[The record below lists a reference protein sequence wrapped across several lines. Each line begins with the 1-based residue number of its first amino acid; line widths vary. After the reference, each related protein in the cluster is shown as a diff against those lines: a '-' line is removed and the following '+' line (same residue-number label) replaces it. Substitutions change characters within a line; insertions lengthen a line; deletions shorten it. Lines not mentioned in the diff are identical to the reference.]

1 MSVLKIFEGIIKVSS
16 IISTDDCHTFYFEI
30 SIIYMKYMFY
40 DVRNYISGHLLFVYL
55 LILKQK
61 LVSQPKMNEESLT
74 YQLYENGKHFY
85 INEKDPLFHYSA
97 LMTE

>member
-1 MSVLKIFEGIIKVSS
+1 
-16 IISTDDCHTFYFEI
+16 
-30 SIIYMKYMFY
+30 MFY
-40 DVRNYISGHLLFVYL
+40 DVRNYISGHLSFVYL

-74 YQLYENGKHFY
+74 YQLFENGKHFY
-85 INEKDPLFHYSA
+85 INKKDPLFHNSA